1 MPQHSEV
8 LAGSRATLRLPDFL
22 PRKPGDGRALS
33 SPSKQEVPGLRRTF
47 RVVAVLA
54 VAAVFLLL
62 PSAAHHVRG
71 AEPVQAE
78 TNLAL
83 GLSYWLS
90 SPPSPNYPDGG
101 NELTNGVKGSANYT
115 HPAWQ
120 GHLRDEFRVVTFD
133 LGAPK
138 PLTSVRAGF
147 LYETG
152 AGIYLPEQVLL
163 YTSVNGHDWSEPLTL
178 SRNDF
183 GQVKSPSRVE
193 VAFTDLNRTARYV
206 RLVFFTEVWVFI
218 DEVEI
223 FGEDRV
229 VDVDGPTDLLDMNDP
244 YLGLSDVSPM
254 DYEGFQLPETALG
267 TYFPPGHPD
276 AAGVRHLMLIYTH
289 SDWTVGSALP
299 YVAYAP
305 RGSSP
310 FAPAQW
316 SDWFFDS
323 FLFLALVTPDREH
336 AFDSAS
342 RGTPARWE
350 HWMWFVDYLFEP
362 GKQLDAFEEAVARA
376 KQHIDDPDYKAK
388 VVIMIPYPIP
398 STTDFG
404 DPLGTG
410 QSLSFARFPQGD
422 QAQLKARLTA
432 IEAYLAEIDRRW
444 AEKEYEHLELVGLY
458 WLAEGIET
466 SGDFPLLEE
475 VVKLTEERGLKLFW
489 IPYFTAPGWNRWQEA
504 GFHVAIYQPN
514 YMFNWSIPLSRFEEA
529 ATRAKR
535 YGMGVEIEADGKV
548 FESAEGRARY
558 LAYLDAGVKYGYM
571 TEAIHGYYQG
581 VDILL
586 RAFISTDPE
595 IRYLYDATYQYVK
608 GTYEPKE

>member
-1 MPQHSEV
+1 LH
-8 LAGSRATLRLPDFL
+8 RTLRLI
-22 PRKPGDGRALS
+22 
-33 SPSKQEVPGLRRTF
+33 
-47 RVVAVLA
+47 AVLSVTAALVLGPQA
-54 VAAVFLLL
+54 V
-62 PSAAHHVRG
+62 HHVRG
-71 AEPVQAE
+71 AEPVHAE

-83 GLSYWLS
+83 GLPYWLS
-90 SPPSPNYPDGG
+90 SQPSPTYPDEGY
-101 NELTNGVKGSANYT
+101 ELTDGVRGRANFT
-115 HPAWQ
+115 DRAWQ
-120 GHLRDEFRVVTFD
+120 GHLREEFRAVTVD

-138 PLTSVRAGF
+138 PIASVRAGF
-147 LYETG
+147 LQETS
-152 AGIYLPEQVLL
+152 AGIYLPDRVLL
-163 YTSVNGHDWSEPLTL
+163 YTSVDGRDWSAPLSL
-178 SRNDF
+178 GRASF
-183 GQVKSPSRVE
+183 GSVADPGRAE
-193 VAFTDLNRTARYV
+193 VAFEGLSRTARYV

-218 DEVEI
+218 DEVEVW
-223 FGEDRV
+223 GQDREV
-229 VDVDGPTDLLDMNDP
+229 QVDGPTDLLDMRDP
-244 YLGLSDVSPM
+244 YLGLSRVAPA
-254 DYEGFQLPETALG
+254 DYEGFRLPEVTVG
-267 TYFPPGHPD
+267 SYFPPGHPD

-289 SDWTVGSALP
+289 SDWEVGSALP

-310 FAPAQW
+310 LAPARW

-350 HWMWFVDYLFEP
+350 HWMWFVEYLFQP

-376 KQHIDDPDYKAK
+376 KQYIDDPDYKAK

-410 QSLSFARFPQGD
+410 ESLSFSRFPQGEE
-422 QAQLKARLTA
+422 AQLKARLTA

-444 AEKEYEHLELVGLY
+444 AEKEYEHLDLVGLY

-466 SGDFPLLEE
+466 SGDIPLIQE
-475 VVKLTEERGLKLFW
+475 VVKLAEERGLKLFW

-504 GFHVAIYQPN
+504 GFHAAIYQPN
-514 YMFNWSIPLSRFEEA
+514 YMFNWSIPPSRLEEA
-529 ATRAKR
+529 ANRAKR

-548 FESAEGRARY
+548 FESPEGRARY
-558 LAYLDAGVKYGYM
+558 LAYLDAGVRYGYM

-586 RAFISTDPE
+586 RAFISADPDV
-595 IRYLYDATYQYVK
+595 RYLYDATYEYVK
-608 GTYEPKE
+608 GTYKLAE